1 MYQRNQPFSS
11 KTTIQIGLKL
21 FDQIKVIHDC
31 GYLYLD
37 VKLNNIL
44 IGNAAELSLDACL
57 QKIRLIDFGLVRK
70 YRDEKGDLKKNKK
83 EIVFKGNIIFASKHL
98 FNMESP
104 SRRDDFISLCYLL
117 IYLI

>member
-1 MYQRNQPFSS
+1 M
-11 KTTIQIGLKL
+11 
-21 FDQIKVIHDC
+21 FDQIKVIHDA

-44 IGNAAELSLDACL
+44 VGNAAELSLDACL
-57 QKIRLIDFGLVRK
+57 NKIRLIDFGLVRK
-70 YRDEKGDLKKNKK
+70 YKDANGDLIKNKK
-83 EIVFKGNIIFASKHL
+83 ELVFKGNIIFASKHL

-117 IYLI
+117 VYMI